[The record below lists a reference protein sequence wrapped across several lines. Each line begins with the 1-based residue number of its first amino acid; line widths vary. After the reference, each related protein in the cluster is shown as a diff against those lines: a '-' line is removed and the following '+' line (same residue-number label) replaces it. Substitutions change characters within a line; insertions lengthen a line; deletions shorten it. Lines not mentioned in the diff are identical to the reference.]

1 MKQQLHGA
9 RRQDRLSFVWILDEQ
24 GVLIVFGAVSDRG
37 ARHEDFLV
45 STHGRRALLC

>member
-24 GVLIVFGAVSDRG
+24 GVLIV
-37 ARHEDFLV
+37 LV
-45 STHGRRALLC
+45 LDLPASFDSNGGVLTADT